1 MVIAMGCKT
10 IPEQLAVALKKDTV
24 LTTDRL
30 PIVTNST
37 LYDVTVGNL
46 ITSFGLT
53 GSITSADDGGAA
65 AILAGAAPNYTIRG
79 VKGGDGITA
88 QLNVN
93 GNITINQNVGNAGGA
108 SAGTGIVKNTT
119 GARIDFKRLKAGEGI
134 SLTSDANSI
143 TITNS
148 LADPTTSQIVTVA
161 SLSDLPSPVSG
172 VITLADDTLYNFV
185 NSIAST
191 NRFVIGSNTLITS
204 PSPFTI
210 QLTYTGSGNMF
221 TFGNGFAGI
230 RGIGIACPNGTL
242 FDSSAVTSGT
252 LLCDFL
258 LVSEVKN
265 LGTLKHGSI
274 GLYSWFT
281 VLHTGS
287 GFQYLAAT
295 SARLRMNNMTF
306 RESTDPTAVM
316 VDLNGATFD
325 ALDITAF
332 QNLNTAAGQK
342 FLKGT
347 AGGANMTAGQI
358 GYVSQCTIK
367 GDMVGLDT
375 ISVNDPGWD
384 FYGNNKIADTD
395 PHAVLSLDAP
405 ATTTITVA
413 GTPVQVNGA
422 FTATAEQVY
431 SVSAAGVV
439 TYNGRRDKFARID
452 VTMSFEP
459 SSGTNKNLFV
469 QIAKNGTVIGVT
481 KISRV
486 SNAGTST
493 VTSVDWGV
501 QLSDG
506 DTIAIF
512 VGNDS
517 DTTNILVNQMLL
529 RVS

>member
-1 MVIAMGCKT
+1 MGCKT

-24 LTTDRL
+24 ATTDRL

-37 LYDVTVGNL
+37 LYDVEVGNL

-53 GSITSADDGGAA
+53 GSIAGANDGGAA
-65 AILAGAAPNYTIRG
+65 AILAGAAPNYIIRG
-79 VKGGDGITA
+79 VKGGNGITA
-88 QLNVN
+88 QLNIN
-93 GNITINQNVGNAGGA
+93 GNITINQNVGNAGGT

-119 GARIDFKRLKAGEGI
+119 GARIDFKRIKAGEGI
-134 SLTSDANSI
+134 SITSDSNSI

-185 NSIAST
+185 NSVAST
-191 NRFVIGSNTLITS
+191 NRFVLGSNTLIAS

-230 RGIGIACPNGTL
+230 RGIGVACPNGTL

-252 LLCDFL
+252 LLSDFVL
-258 LVSEVKN
+258 LSEVKN
-265 LGTLKHGSI
+265 LGTLKHGSV
-274 GLYSWFT
+274 GLYNWFT

-287 GFQYLAAT
+287 GFQYLATTA
-295 SARLRMNNMTF
+295 ARLRMNNMTF
-306 RESTDPTAVM
+306 RESTDATAVM
-316 VDLNGATFD
+316 LDLNGATFD

-332 QNLNTAAGQK
+332 QNLDTVAGQK
-342 FLKGT
+342 FLKGA

-367 GDMVGLDT
+367 GDMAGLDT

-422 FTATAEQVY
+422 FTAAAEQVY
-431 SVSAAGVV
+431 TVSAAGVA

-452 VTMSFEP
+452 LTMALEP
-459 SSGTNKNLFV
+459 VSGTNKNLFI
-469 QIAKNGTVIGVT
+469 QIAKNGTVIPAT
-481 KISRV
+481 KIVRTAS
-486 SNAGTST
+486 AGST
-493 VTSVDWGV
+493 AVVSVDWGV
-501 QLSDG
+501 QLADG
-506 DTIAIF
+506 DALSIF
-512 VGNDS
+512 VGNDT
-517 DTTNILVNQMLL
+517 DTVDVSVKQMLL